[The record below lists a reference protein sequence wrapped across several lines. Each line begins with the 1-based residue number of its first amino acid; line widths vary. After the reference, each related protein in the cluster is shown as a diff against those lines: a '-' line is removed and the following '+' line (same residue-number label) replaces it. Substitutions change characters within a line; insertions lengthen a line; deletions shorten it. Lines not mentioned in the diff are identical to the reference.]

1 MTAGGDDSAG
11 GSGGGLLYTAWWRF
25 AAAVHHS
32 CSAGS
37 LLPLLRV
44 HCTLSTTRRRNLSLV
59 AIPNKGNCMKT
70 IVSAGNI
77 THVAEQFFSLHVPL
91 FTDFDTK
98 SP

>member
-1 MTAGGDDSAG
+1 MIAGGDDSAG

-44 HCTLSTTRRRNLSLV
+44 HCTLSTTRRRDFSLG
-59 AIPNKGNCMKT
+59 AIPNKGNGMKT
-70 IVSAGNI
+70 IMSAREM

-91 FTDFDTK
+91 LTVYDTK
-98 SP
+98 SL